1 MQDSFEK
8 LKRTWQ
14 TLGRDDPL
22 WAIVSLAEKRGGKWD
37 VGEFLQTGDQDV
49 ARYHKILK
57 LQAGCPDRFRHVL
70 DFGCG
75 VGRLCLAWSK
85 SAGFVTGVDVS
96 ASMIESG
103 RRLLNGVRNVELV
116 LNEHD
121 HLKCFATGQFDLVC
135 SLACLQHM
143 PWKIAENYVGEFARV
158 CSTDGWVAFQV
169 PTRQGSSRFLP
180 AMRKKLVDGL
190 PFGLGRL
197 YRNWRHGTDAVF
209 EMNFTPVSIVL
220 ETASAAGLR
229 LIHREPDKSAGE
241 ASEGF
246 FYVFRKAPAK

>member
-1 MQDSFEK
+1 MQDSFEY

-22 WAIVSLAEKRGGKWD
+22 WAVVSLADKRGGKWD
-37 VGEFLQTGDQDV
+37 VREFLQTGDRDV
-49 ARYHKILK
+49 GRYHEILK

-85 SAGFVTGVDVS
+85 SAAFVTGVDVS
-96 ASMIESG
+96 ASMIELG
-103 RRLLNGVRNVELV
+103 KQLLNETRNVELV
-116 LNEHD
+116 LNEQD
-121 HLKCFATGQFDLVC
+121 NLKRFATGQFDLVC

-143 PWKIAENYVGEFARV
+143 PWDIAANYVREFARV
-158 CSTDGWVAFQV
+158 CSADGWVAFQV
-169 PTRQGSSRFLP
+169 PARHSNSGLLP
-180 AMRKKLVDGL
+180 AIRKRLVDGL
-190 PFGLGRL
+190 PFGLGRR
-197 YRNWRHGTDAVF
+197 YRSWRHGTAAIF
-209 EMNFTPVSIVL
+209 EMHFTPVSVVL
-220 ETASAAGLR
+220 ETASVAGLQ

-246 FYVFRKAPAK
+246 FYVFRKALAK